1 MTRSF
6 RSWWDLFLFR
16 DRGIVPTRRLLYIA
30 AVLLVL
36 VTGLAALGVSP
47 PYLLSLN
54 AVVFLLSLLDL
65 TLMPAKKQIHLRRS
79 MDEEIERG
87 LKNEAAFSVENNSD
101 RPMFIEV
108 IDHFPSSFSKPFP
121 LKGWINDRGGSD
133 LVFSFTAGQR
143 GDYRIP
149 SISYRWRSSIGLWAR
164 QGRSDQEMKVRVIPD
179 LSGSRDF
186 LKDAQRFLLYEGTRI
201 RKDRVGSGEFSQIRS
216 YVTGDDIRKINWRQ
230 TAKQQEL
237 MMNEYEPEH
246 GKYVT
251 ILIDCGRMM
260 GVELED
266 HNRLEKALEAALTV
280 TTAALKRGDYVSLA
294 AFSKHVHV
302 YVPPGKGM
310 AHMQTIL
317 KEVYHLEVEGYESNY
332 ASVFQYLQ
340 SVQNKRSLFLLFS
353 DVTTFLYEETALHY
367 LMRLRRSHLFLMVG
381 IRDRAVDEAAS
392 RSPEDVTS
400 TMVKSMAQ
408 KQLMDKKEEM
418 RRWESRGLPMVEA
431 PEEALA
437 SASVSYYIDIMNRG
451 LL

>member
-16 DRGIVPTRRLLYIA
+16 DRGIVPTRRLLYLA

-121 LKGWINDRGGSD
+121 LKGWINGRGGSD

-266 HNRLEKALEAALTV
+266 HNRLRKSPGSGSYGYDSGVETRRLC
-280 TTAALKRGDYVSLA
+280 
-294 AFSKHVHV
+294 FSGCFFK
-302 YVPPGKGM
+302 
-310 AHMQTIL
+310 TCSCL
-317 KEVYHLEVEGYESNY
+317 C
-332 ASVFQYLQ
+332 
-340 SVQNKRSLFLLFS
+340 
-353 DVTTFLYEETALHY
+353 
-367 LMRLRRSHLFLMVG
+367 
-381 IRDRAVDEAAS
+381 AS
-392 RSPEDVTS
+392 RKRDGPYADHSKGS
-400 TMVKSMAQ
+400 
-408 KQLMDKKEEM
+408 
-418 RRWESRGLPMVEA
+418 LPFRSGR
-431 PEEALA
+431 L
-437 SASVSYYIDIMNRG
+437 
-451 LL
+451 